1 MARKVP
7 DYELPDQD
15 GHPRRLS
22 ELAGRAADVLGAH
35 PRALCPKDHRHTRE
49 IVELLPRIDVAYTS
63 VVTITTDESA
73 GCWDMKKATGATW
86 PFLSDPARTVQQDLR
101 IAELED
107 PHHNP
112 MVPHTLVL
120 APELVVHSVYCG
132 YWFWGRPS
140 RDPPSGA
147 ISARCYRA
155 PGRTSIPRSANEPTT
170 CTIEDA
176 LGVAIVYR
184 AALNSPDLI
193 HGATFPGPRVAR
205 SRRTCPESVVIGR
218 WRPNDVAH
226 LSRMVV
232 PQDQRFLSR
241 LIALQDDA
249 EVACK
254 GSCRSER
261 SASLPSRP
269 PSSRCRRRWTFL
281 ERPPAPPPR

>member
-1 MARKVP
+1 MRSDIIRGGRFP

-22 ELAGRAADVLGAH
+22 ELQAGQPMVLVLTRGH
-35 PRALCPKDHRHTRE
+35 FCPKDHQQHRE

-86 PFLSDPARTVQQDLR
+86 PFCLIPPAPCNRICASPSSGTRTTTR
-101 IAELED
+101 WCPTRSCSPRSWSSTRCIAATGSGAD
-107 PHHNP
+107 RRA
-112 MVPHTLVL
+112 MT
-120 APELVVHSVYCG
+120 
-132 YWFWGRPS
+132 
-140 RDPPSGA
+140 SGA

-193 HGATFPGPRVAR
+193 HGATFPGPRAAR
-205 SRRTCPESVVIGR
+205 SRRTCP
-218 WRPNDVAH
+218 A
-226 LSRMVV
+226 
-232 PQDQRFLSR
+232 
-241 LIALQDDA
+241 
-249 EVACK
+249 
-254 GSCRSER
+254 SE
-261 SASLPSRP
+261 
-269 PSSRCRRRWTFL
+269 
-281 ERPPAPPPR
+281 

>member
-1 MARKVP
+1 MRSDIIRGGRFP

-15 GHPRRLS
+15 GHPRRLF
-22 ELAGRAADVLGAH
+22 ELQAGQPMVLVLTRGH
-35 PRALCPKDHRHTRE
+35 FCPKDHQQHRE

-101 IAELED
+101 IAELSD

-112 MVPHTLVL
+112 MVPTRSCSPRSWSSTRCI
-120 APELVVHSVYCG
+120 AATGSG
-132 YWFWGRPS
+132 ADR
-140 RDPPSGA
+140 RAMTSGA

-193 HGATFPGPRVAR
+193 HGATFPGPRAAR
-205 SRRTCPESVVIGR
+205 SRRTCP
-218 WRPNDVAH
+218 A
-226 LSRMVV
+226 
-232 PQDQRFLSR
+232 
-241 LIALQDDA
+241 
-249 EVACK
+249 
-254 GSCRSER
+254 SE
-261 SASLPSRP
+261 
-269 PSSRCRRRWTFL
+269 
-281 ERPPAPPPR
+281 